1 MWRSHFFFRQTA
13 PMSEYVGLGSLMMS
27 AIAHPKLHISAHADY
42 RRSDYPF
49 SRTQSPTLSQLEWQR
64 PTRRL
69 RSWSEVIVPTLTAAA
84 AMAVAL
90 AALC

>member
-1 MWRSHFFFRQTA
+1 MRRSHFFLGHTEPRSSDVS
-13 PMSEYVGLGSLMMS
+13 PGSLFMS
-27 AIAHPKLHISAHADY
+27 AIRHPKFHISAHADY
-42 RRSDYPF
+42 RRSDHMF

-64 PTRRL
+64 PTPRL

-90 AALC
+90 AALY